1 METLGPKEEA
11 QIRIDG
17 EDQIDTTM
25 VAEVGE
31 IIKDDEV
38 EVVVGEEEGEGVIL
52 FIVDIYQC
60 HFRDDGRERERE
72 HKLKMYEV

>member
-1 METLGPKEEA
+1 MGPKEEA

-38 EVVVGEEEGEGVIL
+38 EVVVGEEEGVIL

-60 HFRDDGRERERE
+60 HFRDDGRERA
-72 HKLKMYEV
+72 

>member
-17 EDQIDTTM
+17 EDQIDTTL

-60 HFRDDGRERERE
+60 HFRDDGRERA
-72 HKLKMYEV
+72 

>member
-1 METLGPKEEA
+1 MGPKEEA

-25 VAEVGE
+25 VAEVEE
-31 IIKDDEV
+31 ITKDDEV
-38 EVVVGEEEGEGVIL
+38 EVVVEEEEGEGAIL

-60 HFRDDGRERERE
+60 HFRDDGREYTLICTKYILRCL
-72 HKLKMYEV
+72 KL